1 MASQETQQFVDIN
14 GAKII
19 VDNALSYT
27 DEQVE
32 EVESKIPS
40 KVSALTNDS
49 GFQTASQVTSAIEGK
64 IDSALSDSST
74 NAVQNKAISAELSN
88 IKSGSSITSIDA
100 SKIKGTISSSNLP
113 SYVDDVVEYST
124 VKNFPTTGETGKIYV
139 DTSTNLTYRYS
150 GTSYVEIS
158 PSLALGETEAT
169 AFRGDYGAEA
179 YAHAVTN
186 KGTALAAGMYKITV
200 NSEGHVTEGTK
211 VAKADITDLG
221 IAAAQSVTAGTAGT
235 TSATSGAT
243 LDVPYVTVAADGV
256 VNAYGTHKH
265 TISGFLTS
273 TSTLDA
279 SKLSGTVPSSCYT
292 DTTYSDMTGATD
304 GAAGTHGLVPAP
316 PAGSTAKF
324 LCGNGTWQT
333 PAGTV
338 YSAIPDAD
346 ILALFGKTA

>member
-1 MASQETQQFVDIN
+1 MATQATYEFVDIN

-19 VDNALSYT
+19 VDETQAYT
-27 DEQVE
+27 NEQIE
-32 EVESKIPS
+32 EVEGKIPS
-40 KVSALTNDS
+40 KISALTNDS

-113 SYVDDVVEYST
+113 SYVDDVVEYSS
-124 VKNFPTTGETGKIYV
+124 VKSFPTTGETGKIYV

-169 AFRGDYGAEA
+169 AYRGDYGAAA

-186 KGTALAAGMYKITV
+186 KGTELASGLYKITT
-200 NSEGHVTEGTK
+200 NAEGHVTAGTK
-211 VAKADITDLG
+211 AAKADITGLG

-235 TSATSGAT
+235 TSATSGST

-256 VNAYGTHKH
+256 VSAYGTHKH

-273 TSTLDA
+273 SSSLNAANLT
-279 SKLSGTVPSSCYT
+279 GTVPSSCYT
-292 DTTYSDMTGATD
+292 DTTYSDMTGATSST
-304 GAAGTHGLVPAP
+304 AGSHGLVPAP
-316 PAGSTAKF
+316 AAGAETKF

-333 PAGTV
+333 PAGTT